1 MARKFKSSSY
11 SKGMLQAST
20 TYNVYYRRSLLVP
33 NEEFIDFL
41 LTHCK
46 KNHIQKT
53 KKQNGGPSLQRKWSN
68 ARSWY
73 SGHFWRPRGWRRW
86 ICSKGVLKKI
96 FFLHFMQLHTLVL
109 HLRKIV
115 IKVSKP
121 ATFLKLMFAHS
132 VCNLFMYLRYT
143 FLTTKYVCN
152 YK

>member
-73 SGHFWRPRGWRRW
+73 SGHFWRPRGWRGW
-86 ICSKGVLKKI
+86 ICSKGVLKFLFLKKI
-96 FFLHFMQLHTLVL
+96 FF
-109 HLRKIV
+109 
-115 IKVSKP
+115 
-121 ATFLKLMFAHS
+121 
-132 VCNLFMYLRYT
+132 YT
-143 FLTTKYVCN
+143 FYAITHTCAPFAENSNKGIKTYHFFETDVCP
-152 YK
+152 